1 MRLGK
6 ARIKI
11 SLYTRFMSAI
21 TVILIFLVG
30 SILFLVERREVRT
43 IFEESKIRGILTA
56 QNIANL
62 NLEGMKY
69 WAIGDVKASIEQSV
83 SDTLIYIVIFNKYR
97 QPWVFTDSVGGDE
110 DIKMSRLPA
119 KLDENVS
126 ASRRLDFKANGK
138 SLPVIEIEI
147 PVFAGEEAAPDY
159 SPDYWGSVKVGIS
172 LEDIHK
178 EIRQTRLMLILI
190 GCGGFLLGM
199 AGAVLLAR
207 RITEPLKTLVEG
219 THRISKGDFSKTIP
233 VRSEDEVGGLA
244 RSFNEMT
251 RDLLETRQRMEDA
264 NRKLIQAEKL
274 ASIGRISATIAH
286 EIRNPLTSVKLNI
299 QKLLQNEEM
308 GEEEKEHL
316 SISQEGIGLIEKFI
330 KELLNFTRV
339 SDLNMERFSVIQ
351 IVEESLKL
359 LRNSFQEKKI
369 ILERSCP
376 SDLPSVV
383 VDGDKMR
390 QVFLNILRNAVEAVD
405 EGGKVGLALSLVK
418 ENGTKRIRIRISDNG
433 SGIAEKDWE
442 NIFEPFFT
450 TKPSGFG
457 LGLSNARKIVEQ
469 HMGSIKVVKKKGRGT
484 TFEVRIP
491 CEVET

>member
-6 ARIKI
+6 ARFKI

-21 TVILIFLVG
+21 TVILIFIVG

-43 IFEESKIRGILTA
+43 ILEESKTRGILTA
-56 QNIANL
+56 RNIANL
-62 NLEGMKY
+62 NLENMKY
-69 WAIGDVKASIEQSV
+69 WEARVVKANIDQELDESKV
-83 SDTLIYIVIFNKYR
+83 YVVIFDRYR
-97 QPWVFTDSVGGDE
+97 HLWVSTDSAGGE
-110 DIKMSRLPA
+110 AEIRMSQLPA
-119 KLDENVS
+119 RVS
-126 ASRRLDFKANGK
+126 AGISVSRRLVLKLNGR
-138 SLPVIEIEI
+138 SVPVFETEI
-147 PVFAGEEAAPDY
+147 PVFAGEETE
-159 SPDYWGSVKVGIS
+159 PDYWGSVKVGMS

-190 GCGGFLLGM
+190 GCGGFILGLVG
-199 AGAVLLAR
+199 AGLLAR
-207 RITEPLKTLVEG
+207 RITEPLKTVVEG
-219 THRISKGDFSKTIP
+219 THRISRGDFSQTIP
-233 VRSEDEVGGLA
+233 VHSEDEVGGLA

-264 NRKLIQAEKL
+264 NRKLVQAEKL

-299 QKLLQNEEM
+299 QKLLENEGL

-316 SISQEGIGLIEKFI
+316 AISQEGIGLIEKFI

-339 SDLNMERFSVIQ
+339 SDLNLERFSIVQ
-351 IVEESLKL
+351 IIEESLKM
-359 LRNSFQEKKI
+359 LRNTFQQKKI

-383 VDGDKMR
+383 VDGDRLR
-390 QVFLNILRNAVEAVD
+390 QVFLNILRNGVEAVD
-405 EGGKVGLALSLVK
+405 EGGKITLAIAVVK
-418 ENGTKRIRIRISDNG
+418 ENGSKRIRVRISDNG
-433 SGIAEKDWE
+433 CGIPEKDWE

-469 HMGSIKVVKKKGRGT
+469 HMGSIKVVKKKGKGT
-484 TFEVRIP
+484 AFEIRLP

>member
-6 ARIKI
+6 ARLKV
-11 SLYTRFMSAI
+11 SLYTRFMVAI
-21 TVILIFLVG
+21 TFILIFIVG

-62 NLEGMKY
+62 NLESLKFWDSTG
-69 WAIGDVKASIEQSV
+69 IKANIDREL
-83 SDTLIYIVIFNKYR
+83 DDHLIYVVIFDRFR
-97 QPWVFTDSVGGDE
+97 QLFVSTGLAGDEE
-110 DIKMSRLPA
+110 DIKVSRLP
-119 KLDENVS
+119 LRVTEDLSV
-126 ASRRLDFKANGK
+126 SRRLDFIMNGR
-138 SLPVIEIEI
+138 SVPIIEIEI
-147 PVFAGEEAAPDY
+147 PVFAGGSPQ
-159 SPDYWGSVKVGIS
+159 PDYWGSVKVGLS
-172 LEDIHK
+172 LEGIHK
-178 EIRQTRLMLILI
+178 EIRRTRLMLILI
-190 GCGGFLLGM
+190 GCSGFLLGLVG
-199 AGAVLLAR
+199 AGVLAR
-207 RITEPLKTLVEG
+207 RITGPLKTLVEG

-233 VRSEDEVGGLA
+233 VRSEDEIGGLA

-299 QKLLQNEEM
+299 QKLQENDSL

-316 SISQEGIGLIEKFI
+316 GISQEGIGLIEKFI

-339 SDLNMERFSVIQ
+339 SDLNLERFSILQ
-351 IVEESLKL
+351 IIDESLKM
-359 LRNSFQEKKI
+359 LRDSFQQKKI
-369 ILERSCP
+369 VLERICP
-376 SDLPSVV
+376 SGLPTVV
-383 VDGDKMR
+383 VDGDKLR

-405 EGGKVGLALSLVK
+405 NGGKIALAVSLVK
-418 ENGTKRIRIRISDNG
+418 ENGVKKIRIRISDNG
-433 SGIAEKDWE
+433 CGIAEKDWE

-469 HMGSIKVVKKKGRGT
+469 HMGSIKVVKKKGKGT
-484 TFEVRIP
+484 AFEVRLP
-491 CEVET
+491 YEVET

>member
-1 MRLGK
+1 MRPGR
-6 ARIKI
+6 ARLKI
-11 SLYTRFMSAI
+11 SLYTRFMIAI
-21 TVILIFLVG
+21 TFILIFLVG

-43 IFEESKIRGILTA
+43 IFEESKTRGMLTA

-62 NLEGMKY
+62 NLESLKFWDSTG
-69 WAIGDVKASIEQSV
+69 VKANVDREL
-83 SDTLIYIVIFNKYR
+83 DDNLIYVVIFDRFR
-97 QPWVFTDSVGGDE
+97 QLFVSSDLAGDDE
-110 DIKMSRLPA
+110 DIKVSRLPA
-119 KLDENVS
+119 KVS
-126 ASRRLDFKANGK
+126 EDLSVSRRLDFSLDGK
-138 SLPVIEIEI
+138 SVPTIEIEI
-147 PVFAGEEAAPDY
+147 PVFAGGSPE
-159 SPDYWGSVKVGIS
+159 PDYWGSVKVGLS
-172 LEDIHK
+172 LEGIHK
-178 EIRQTRLMLILI
+178 EIRRTRLMLILI
-190 GCGGFLLGM
+190 GCGGFLLGL
-199 AGAVLLAR
+199 AGAGLLAR

-219 THRISKGDFSKTIP
+219 THRISKGDFSQTIP

-299 QKLLQNEEM
+299 QNLLQNGGL

-339 SDLNMERFSVIQ
+339 SDLNLERFSILQ
-351 IVEESLKL
+351 IIEESLKM
-359 LRNSFQEKKI
+359 LRNSFQEKRI
-369 ILERSCP
+369 VLERRCP
-376 SDLPSVV
+376 SDLPAVV

-405 EGGKVGLALSLVK
+405 EGGKIGLAISLAK
-418 ENGTKRIRIRISDNG
+418 ENGAKMIRIRMSDNG
-433 SGIAEKDWE
+433 CGIAEKDWE

-469 HMGSIKVVKKKGRGT
+469 HLGSIKVVKKKGKGT
-484 TFEVRIP
+484 AFEVRIP
-491 CEVET
+491 CEVQT